1 MVNTEIFEYNPHS
14 SRLKGYDYTQPGA
27 YFVTICTYARMCFFG
42 EIKEGKMFLNKYGDI
57 VHSCWHAIPHH
68 FPDVKRSS
76 FVVMPNHVHGII
88 IISKLLP
95 PSVPC
100 VETRHVE
107 DPRFIGAVSET
118 KVSQNTNEEFQK
130 PVPNS
135 LPTIIR
141 SFKSAVTKRLNELG
155 ENLPV
160 TVWQRN
166 YYEHVIRDKKELNRK
181 IQYINSNPVKWEMD
195 EDNPINTKKTGTNR

>member
-1 MVNTEIFEYNPHS
+1 MQVVNTKPFEYNPHS
-14 SRLKGYDYTQPGA
+14 SRLKGHDYTQPGA
-27 YFVTICTYARMCFFG
+27 YFVTICTYERMCFFG
-42 EIKEGKMFLNKYGDI
+42 EIKEGRMFLNKYGSI
-57 VHSCWHAIPHH
+57 VHSCWQEIPHH
-68 FPDVKRSS
+68 FHDVKPSP

-88 IISKLLP
+88 SISKPLP
-95 PSVPC
+95 SSVLC
-100 VETRHVE
+100 VETYRL
-107 DPRFIGAVSET
+107 IGTVSGI
-118 KVSQNTNEEFQK
+118 QNTNEEFQK

-166 YYEHVIRDKKELNRK
+166 YYEHVIRNEKELNQTT
-181 IQYINSNPVKWEMD
+181 QYINSNPVTWETD
-195 EDNPINTKKTGTNR
+195 ENHPINIK